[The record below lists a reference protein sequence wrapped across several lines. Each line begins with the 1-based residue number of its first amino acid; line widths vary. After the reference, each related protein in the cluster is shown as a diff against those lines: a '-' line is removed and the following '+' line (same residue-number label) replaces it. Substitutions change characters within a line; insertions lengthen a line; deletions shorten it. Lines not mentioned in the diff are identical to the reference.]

1 MPESTRLNIVR
12 QALDDILERL
22 SELAPTARVREL
34 RTKAMGYDRAVRGW
48 ESRPPT
54 EQERSAMLRN
64 VIDLNVDVIAAGK
77 TP

>member
-1 MPESTRLNIVR
+1 MPESTRMNIVR

-22 SELAPTARVREL
+22 SDLAPTARVREL
-34 RTKAMGYDRAVRGW
+34 RTKAMAYDRTVRAW

-54 EQERSAMLRN
+54 EQERSAMLRS

-77 TP
+77 AP